1 MRTHLLCCPVCN
13 NPPTRRFQGQ
23 TRSPEKGMPN
33 PESPGETRRGGN
45 PANDP
50 WTRLDLE
57 IDNPLASGSKGDT
70 FLLLYTKGDT
80 ILM

>member
-33 PESPGETRRGGN
+33 PESPDAKRNVTC
-45 PANDP
+45 
-50 WTRLDLE
+50 LKE
-57 IDNPLASGSKGDT
+57 INNKQ
-70 FLLLYTKGDT
+70 
-80 ILM
+80 